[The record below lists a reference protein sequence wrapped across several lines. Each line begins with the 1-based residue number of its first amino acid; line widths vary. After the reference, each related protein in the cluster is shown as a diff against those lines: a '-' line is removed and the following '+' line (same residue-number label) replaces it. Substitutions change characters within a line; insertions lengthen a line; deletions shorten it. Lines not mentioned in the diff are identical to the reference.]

1 MLNQG
6 RIQNFGK
13 GGGVARVQA
22 TVNYQN
28 VFAVFIKFGSSTHL
42 LNWAVDMDPIFF
54 QLDMK
59 KGPQTIWELCPT

>member
-13 GGGVARVQA
+13 VGGARVQA

-42 LNWAVDMDPIFF
+42 LN
-54 QLDMK
+54 
-59 KGPQTIWELCPT
+59 